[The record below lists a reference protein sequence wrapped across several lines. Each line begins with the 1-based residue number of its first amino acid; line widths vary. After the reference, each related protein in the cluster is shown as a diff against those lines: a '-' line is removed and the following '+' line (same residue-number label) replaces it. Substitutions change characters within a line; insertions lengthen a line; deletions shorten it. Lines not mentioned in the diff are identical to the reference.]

1 VSRYLITG
9 GSGFVGAALAIRLV
23 GDGHRVRVLDNNWR
37 GSARRLRPVAT
48 VVEMVEADI
57 RDAAAVRGAVRG
69 VDGVVHLAAVNGTE
83 NFYKHPELVL
93 DVGVRGI
100 LNLIDACRAEGVGDL
115 VAASSSEAYQ
125 TPPSVP
131 TGETV
136 PLCIPDVM
144 NPRYS
149 YGGSKILTELVA
161 LNYGRTGFR
170 RVAVVRPHNVYGPD
184 MGWEHVIPQ
193 FAVRLADLAA
203 AEPTGRLRLPI
214 QGDGRQTR
222 AFVHIDDFTDG
233 LLRVIERAAHLGVYH
248 IGSTEEV
255 TIGELASKVAAC
267 LGREV
272 AIVAGAEP
280 PGATAR
286 RCPDIAKMRELG
298 YAPAIALDQ
307 GLPGVVRWYAENR
320 HLRPE
325 AA

>member
-1 VSRYLITG
+1 MSHYLITG
-9 GSGFVGAALAIRLV
+9 GSGFVGAALAIRLI

-37 GSARRLRPVAT
+37 GRARRLQAVAGD
-48 VVEMVEADI
+48 VEMVQADI
-57 RDAAAVRGAVRG
+57 RDAEAVGGAVRG
-69 VDGVVHLAAVNGTE
+69 VERVVHLAAVNGTE
-83 NFYKHPELVL
+83 NFYKYPELVL

-115 VAASSSEAYQ
+115 VVASSSEAYQ
-125 TPPSVP
+125 TPPTVP
-131 TGETV
+131 TGEAV
-136 PLCIPDVM
+136 PLCVPDVM

-170 RVAVVRPHNVYGPD
+170 RVAVVRPHNVYGRD

-193 FAVRLADLAA
+193 FAVRLAELAA
-203 AEPTGRLRLPI
+203 AQPTGTLSLPI

-233 LLRVIERAAHLGVYH
+233 MVRVLEAAAHLGVYH
-248 IGSTEEV
+248 VGSTEE
-255 TIGELASKVAAC
+255 IAIAELAGKVAAC

-280 PGATAR
+280 AGATAR
-286 RCPDIAKMRELG
+286 RCPDISKMRELG
-298 YAPAIALDQ
+298 YAPAIGLDQ